1 MQLEKIA
8 VLGERKIALGFELV
22 GIKDVFI
29 NEDPKAMHDKL
40 FEIINEKIYN
50 LVLASDSVERYLSEE
65 ELRSIETMMKPVVI
79 FIPVSADVENKE
91 SVEKLAKRVLGI
103 DLSNLKNSSIGVK
116 E

>member
-29 NEDPKAMHDKL
+29 SEDPKGMHDKL
-40 FEIINEKIYN
+40 FEIINGKAYN
-50 LVLASDSVERYLSEE
+50 LILASDSVEKYLGED

-79 FIPVSADVENKE
+79 FIPVSSDVENKE
-91 SVEKLAKRVLGI
+91 SVEKLAKRILGI
-103 DLSNLKNSSIGVK
+103 DLSNLKNSPAGAK